1 MYCPACGVALREGAR
16 FCPTC
21 GAPVPTG
28 VAPGGQT
35 WVPRPHAPQ
44 QTQVTAAPR
53 AQASPT
59 PAASVGTR
67 AAHAPLILSR
77 LSVRSEAALEVVC
90 TLAIASLLA
99 VLAFAPG
106 FVVTPTWGRLASART
121 SLSLSGLLTLLFTG
135 SGTQNPTM
143 TSVSAS
149 ILIAITILG
158 AIAAWITTGLF
169 TATGRRERPSHA
181 LAVALT
187 TLLLIALLGT
197 QSLWQLVCPWL
208 CRGQPLGLEH
218 LRLDLVDSPSFPL
231 TAPLLSAAIS
241 VMAVEAFTR
250 KKAMAQEGSQHP
262 DREACAQSVLCA
274 LGLALCVTLL
284 CGVPVLAQVDRESS
298 LSLTGLALIIYTCA
312 SGWVPG
318 IVGAAIVIALLMLTL
333 TVGTMQVSRIARDEV
348 SRAGM
353 VVTSALTILFALSVV
368 TYVYLA
374 NSPGTA
380 PALLPLPFYPSIAMW
395 VLLVT
400 VMALPMMTPAWH
412 CTSMGARTH
421 TRSGDGGAQ

>member
-1 MYCPACGVALREGAR
+1 MYCPACGVALRDGAR

-77 LSVRSEAALEVVC
+77 LSVRSEAVLEVVC

-99 VLAFAPG
+99 ILTFAPG

-121 SLSLSGLLTLLFTG
+121 SLSLSGLLLLLFSG

-158 AIAAWITTGLF
+158 AIAAWITTGLY
-169 TATGRRERPSHA
+169 AAAGRRERPSHA

-241 VMAVEAFTR
+241 VMAVEAITR
-250 KKAMAQEGSQHP
+250 KKAMAQEGPQHP

-284 CGVPVLAQVDRESS
+284 CGVPVLAQVDRGSS

-353 VVTSALTILFALSVV
+353 VVTSALTILFALSTVA
-368 TYVYLA
+368 YVYLA
-374 NSPGTA
+374 NSPGDMLSPSFA
-380 PALLPLPFYPSIAMW
+380 PLSPSVTMW
-395 VLLVT
+395 VLLAAV
-400 VMALPMMTPAWH
+400 VALPVVTTIWH
-412 CTSMGARTH
+412 CRATGTYAH
-421 TRSGDGGAQ
+421 NHPNDGDNR